1 MVWSDPLSPLSYQ
14 NRRTWSDKM
23 RHTFSDQHS
32 VQGRTRNRKLSEQGE
47 GREKEEEMK
56 NDDIL
61 SPALAQ
67 NCGRDVIP

>member
-1 MVWSDPLSPLSYQ
+1 
-14 NRRTWSDKM
+14 M
-23 RHTFSDQHS
+23 RHTFSEEHS
-32 VQGRTRNRKLSEQGE
+32 VQGRTQNRKLSEQGE

-67 NCGRDVIP
+67 NCGRDVLS